1 MNRFLLIAL
10 AAGFLS
16 PITAK
21 AESVWLI
28 LKTSTGLEK
37 VQSLDMAQ
45 CEREGQK
52 WVKKK
57 FSGNKKTY
65 QCIIGK

>member
-1 MNRFLLIAL
+1 MNRFLLLAL
-10 AAGFLS
+10 TAGMIS
-16 PITAK
+16 PIAAN